1 MWNRSELEVRPKRIR
16 SHRNETEVNLK
27 WNRCGIQLRSKWDQ
41 NEFEMRPKWNRSGVD
56 VDPIRC
62 EIDMISNW
70 NRCETDVSPPH
81 NLPYQSA
88 GCGLAGWLAKANTN
102 RGPIIGS
109 AWYFYITCFDQM
121 GKVRRHAT
129 ALLGRSVPRY
139 DCGAIAVTKIANLLH
154 NIWYIYISLYIHMY
168 KNCNIYY
175 IYIIKSYMTYSM
187 HHVYLNIIV
196 VLIGV
201 EWGRAHVG

>member
-70 NRCETDVSPPH
+70 NRCETDVRSKWERSETEVSSKWIRSETPPPPH

-154 NIWYIYISLYIHMY
+154 NIWYAF
-168 KNCNIYY
+168 YY
-175 IYIIKSYMTYSM
+175 
-187 HHVYLNIIV
+187 
-196 VLIGV
+196 
-201 EWGRAHVG
+201 